1 MLGVLAWGW
10 RVANPKERDGMT
22 RREAFIALNMLPE
35 IGPGR
40 VRLLMECFPELQE
53 CLGAPLE
60 ELRRVPRL
68 GEACARV
75 LHQWEEHCDLER
87 ELRQARQAGVALV
100 AWEDPSYPPQ
110 LREIPDPPVCLYV
123 RGDLLALQQSANSL
137 AMVGTRLATAYGS
150 RMARRL
156 AIQAVRNGWT
166 VVSGLA
172 RGVDTI
178 CHQATLEAGGRT
190 IAVLGNGLDSVYPV
204 ENLELARRIAASGG
218 ALVSEFPLGSR
229 PDRHHFPMR
238 NRIISGLSRGT
249 LVVEASLQSG
259 SLITAAQATEQGRI
273 VFAVPGLADSPAARG
288 CHALLKD
295 GARLVEEFSDVQ
307 EEFTLLP
314 GLRDSA
320 FQREE
325 RRRQE
330 ELREAEVPLPPLEY
344 RLWEL
349 LGEEERPLDLLVAE
363 SGERVSAV
371 LAALLNLEIRQMAR
385 QLPGKRVRRVP
396 GRRGVPQAEAPS
408 RPP

>member
-1 MLGVLAWGW
+1 M
-10 RVANPKERDGMT
+10 
-22 RREAFIALNMLPE
+22 
-35 IGPGR
+35 
-40 VRLLMECFPELQE
+40 
-53 CLGAPLE
+53 
-60 ELRRVPRL
+60 
-68 GEACARV
+68 
-75 LHQWEEHCDLER
+75 
-87 ELRQARQAGVALV
+87 
-100 AWEDPSYPPQ
+100 
-110 LREIPDPPVCLYV
+110 
-123 RGDLLALQQSANSL
+123 
-137 AMVGTRLATAYGS
+137 
-150 RMARRL
+150 
-156 AIQAVRNGWT
+156 
-166 VVSGLA
+166 
-172 RGVDTI
+172 
-178 CHQATLEAGGRT
+178 
-190 IAVLGNGLDSVYPV
+190 
-204 ENLELARRIAASGG
+204 
-218 ALVSEFPLGSR
+218 
-229 PDRHHFPMR
+229 
-238 NRIISGLSRGT
+238 
-249 LVVEASLQSG
+249 VEASLQSG

-295 GARLVEEFSDVQ
+295 GARLVEEVSDVQ
-307 EEFTLLP
+307 EECTLLP

-396 GRRGVPQAEAPS
+396 GRRGVPQAEVPS